1 MLKSHNLQ
9 DLELDFFTSF
19 LGHAINGEPQYLDLV
34 SPIILD
40 AASMA
45 KGEKQLY
52 QLDRVGLNVKILLIQ
67 NASTLLSGIDDHNLQ
82 QNLEPILDAINNN
95 RKTVFA

>member
-1 MLKSHNLQ
+1 MLRSHNLQ

-19 LGHAINGEPQYLDLV
+19 LGHAIKGESQYIDLV

-40 AASMA
+40 AVSLA

-52 QLDRVGLNVKILLIQ
+52 QLERTGLNVKILLIQ
-67 NASTLLSGIDDHNLQ
+67 NASTLLAGINKSNLSQ
-82 QNLEPILDAINNN
+82 SFKPILDAINQN
-95 RKTVFA
+95 RQTAFV